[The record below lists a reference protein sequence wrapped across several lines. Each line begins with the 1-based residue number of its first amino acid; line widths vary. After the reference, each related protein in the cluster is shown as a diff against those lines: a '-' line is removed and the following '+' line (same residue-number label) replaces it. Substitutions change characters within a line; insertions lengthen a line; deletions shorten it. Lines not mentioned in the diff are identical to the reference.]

1 MSSRRTSVRARY
13 DLTKDFYET
22 PAWATDAILRR
33 LNLVALDVA
42 TTPSARADVL
52 DPCAGRGA
60 ILYRAG
66 AVTPHVHGFELDEG
80 RWRIGIARGFTV
92 EHRDALSE
100 EPWGDPEV
108 VLMNPP
114 FALAEEFVRR
124 AIDEVSMGGG
134 HVIALLRLAFL
145 EGLSRS
151 ALHRDHPSDV
161 YILPRRPAFILG
173 RTDSCAYAWFHWHLE
188 ADRRWEIL
196 DLGRLP
202 AAPDPEVET

>member
-33 LNLVALDVA
+33 LPLVDAL
-42 TTPSARADVL
+42 DVL

-60 ILYRAG
+60 ILYRAA
-66 AVTPHVHGFELDEG
+66 AVTPHVRGFELDEG
-80 RWRIGIARGFTV
+80 RWQTSVANGLAV
-92 EHRDALSE
+92 EHRDALSGV
-100 EPWGDPEV
+100 PWGDPEI

-114 FALAEEFVRR
+114 FALAEKFVRR
-124 AIDEVSMGGG
+124 ALDEVGRSRVR
-134 HVIALLRLAFL
+134 HVFALLRLAFL
-145 EGLSRS
+145 EGQSRS
-151 ALHRDHPSDV
+151 SLHRWHPSDV
-161 YILPRRPAFILG
+161 YILPRRPAFVRG
-173 RTDSCAYAWFHWHLE
+173 RTDSCAYAWFHWHPG

>member
-33 LNLVALDVA
+33 LNLVALDV
-42 TTPSARADVL
+42 L

-66 AVTPHVHGFELDEG
+66 AVTPHVRGFELDEG
-80 RWRIGIARGFTV
+80 RWQTSVANGLTV

-173 RTDSCAYAWFHWHLE
+173 CTDSCAYAWFHWHLE

-196 DLGRLP
+196 DLDGGS
-202 AAPDPEVET
+202 T